1 MEEKHQ
7 PSAVS
12 PTENSGIIEAPI
24 TTNGSSISTTA
35 AATTSKD
42 NDDLQHSSSS
52 LSTEKPDLEQMEPK
66 GLDEHAEKKRLKKEK
81 VGRILTFIGLQVSL
95 FLAALDNTIVAT
107 ALPKIGSDFN
117 QMSIVAWV
125 ATAYILTFDAF
136 QPLFSKFSDIFG
148 RKWILMFGIGVFLF
162 GSVLCGASK
171 TMIMLIVGRAIAG
184 IGAAGIFSMVFVI
197 FSDLVPLEQR
207 GTYQGIINAV
217 FALSSVCGPLIG
229 GSLTDYVSWRWN
241 FYINLPIGAVAML
254 VLFFFLRLPTPQGKL
269 MDKLKRVDYAG
280 TVIVL
285 AFATLFLLAL
295 NFGGQEFPWKSAAVI
310 VPLVLSILLIGLLV
324 LVEKKFAKEPIM
336 PPRLFTNRSVV
347 SVILTNWFFGMTFFS
362 AVYYLPIYFQVVRN
376 DSAMWSG
383 IRLIPM
389 QMVLTVLSTI
399 VGVSISKTG
408 IYRPLIC
415 VGMALLTMWI
425 GLFSLFKE
433 DTPFSEIYGITI
445 IGGAGLGFLF
455 SSTIIALQA
464 SVEPKD
470 IAVVTG
476 LGNFARI
483 LGGALGVAISSAV
496 LNSQL
501 TQELPKYL
509 PMEEAAKV
517 IQSSEYVNHG
527 LPAEYLETTLRV
539 YVESLQLIW
548 YVLIPMAGLG
558 FISSLFVKHHSIRSH
573 KRAAEKKA
581 KEEEEAADA
590 AKAVVVDMP
599 TNTVTTENEE
609 TKEKYQ
615 VDQIEN
621 QQVEQQQQQQ
631 NQNTKKYEEAVV

>member
-1 MEEKHQ
+1 MEQKNQ
-7 PSAVS
+7 QSLA
-12 PTENSGIIEAPI
+12 PTENSGIVEAPI
-24 TTNGSSISTTA
+24 PATNDSSISTTA
-35 AATTSKD
+35 AAADTDGTW
-42 NDDLQHSSSS
+42 LQ
-52 LSTEKPDLEQMEPK
+52 
-66 GLDEHAEKKRLKKEK
+66 A
-81 VGRILTFIGLQVSL
+81 SL

-107 ALPKIGSDFN
+107 ALPKIGSDFE

-148 RKWILMFGIGVFLF
+148 RKWILMFGIAVFLF
-162 GSVLCGASK
+162 GSVLCGASRN
-171 TMIMLIVGRAIAG
+171 MIMLIVGRAIAG

-241 FYINLPIGAVAML
+241 FYINLPIGAVAMIIL
-254 VLFFFLRLPTPQGKL
+254 IFFLRLPTPQGKL
-269 MDKLKRVDYAG
+269 SDKLKRVDYAG

-310 VPLVLSILLIGLLV
+310 VPLVLSILLVGLLV
-324 LVEKKFAKEPIM
+324 IVEKKFSREPIF

-347 SVILTNWFFGMTFFS
+347 SVVLTNWFFGMTFFS

-399 VGVSISKTG
+399 VGVTISKTG
-408 IYRPLIC
+408 VYRPLIY
-415 VGMALLTMWI
+415 VGMALLTLWI

-433 DTPFSEIYGITI
+433 DTPFSQIYGITV
-445 IGGAGLGFLF
+445 IGGAGLGCLF

-501 TQELPKYL
+501 TQELPKVL

-527 LPAEYLETTLRV
+527 LPAEYLTVTLRV

-548 YVLIPMAGLG
+548 YVLIPMSGLG
-558 FISSLFVKHHSIRSH
+558 FIASLFVKHHSIRSH
-573 KRAAEKKA
+573 RKLAETKA
-581 KEEEEAADA
+581 KEDQENADA
-590 AKAVVVDMP
+590 VAAASVVVNVP
-599 TNTVTTENEE
+599 TDTATVENRRLD
-609 TKEKYQ
+609 EKVQ
-615 VDQIEN
+615 VDQIED
-621 QQVEQQQQQQ
+621 QQRQKP
-631 NQNTKKYEEAVV
+631 NIKKYEEAAL